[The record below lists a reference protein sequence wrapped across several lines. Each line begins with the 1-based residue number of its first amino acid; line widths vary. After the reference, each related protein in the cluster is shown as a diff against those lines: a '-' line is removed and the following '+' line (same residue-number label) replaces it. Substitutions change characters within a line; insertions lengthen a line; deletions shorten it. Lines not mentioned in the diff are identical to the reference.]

1 MIPIND
7 DNPTERPAILTVALI
22 AACVL
27 VYLWQMSLGE
37 YEGQRLVYAL
47 GMIPAVLLDG
57 QRLHPDLVLV
67 DPWVTLFSSM
77 FLHGG
82 LLHLGG
88 NMLYLW
94 IFGNNVEDALG
105 RVRFILFY
113 LACGVAAALLQAG
126 VDPQSP
132 IPMIG
137 ASGAIS
143 GVLGAYLLLYPRANV
158 LVLIPLGWFTQLR
171 PLPAV
176 FVLGFYFVL
185 QLISAV
191 LDTGEGGGV
200 ALPGVAAVHQDHAAP
215 RQGQLVAIRGQDD
228 AQRHR
233 FPAGH
238 QALLDRQQRLA
249 ARAGKR
255 AHRGFARRRR
265 RLVAGQGVVPERA
278 RAAQLAAQH
287 HLPVMAG
294 KGLVIKRVVGG
305 RAQAGAGLGLG
316 LHHGGQRQGAG
327 LQIGHGDA
335 LDMAFEQ
342 HRQPHARQRQRQRDG
357 QPPGQHQPPADRA
370 DHAPT
375 WAGSA
380 AGPASK

>member
-7 DNPTERPAILTVALI
+7 DNPTARPAILTAALI

-27 VYLWQMSLGE
+27 VYLWQMTLGDR
-37 YEGQRLVYAL
+37 EGQRLVYAL
-47 GMIPAVLLDG
+47 GMIPAALLGG
-57 QRLHPDLVLV
+57 QRLHPDLALV

-113 LACGVAAALLQAG
+113 LACGVAAALLQAF
-126 VDPQSP
+126 VDPASE

-185 QLISAV
+185 QLLSAA
-191 LDTGEGGGV
+191 LDSGEGGGV
-200 ALPGVAAVHQDHAAP
+200 AWFAHIGGFVA
-215 RQGQLVAIRGQDD
+215 GM
-228 AQRHR
+228 
-233 FPAGH
+233 
-238 QALLDRQQRLA
+238 ALLPLMKPGTVPLFSGQRQPPRTRPIVRVRRRPWDRQQ
-249 ARAGKR
+249 
-255 AHRGFARRRR
+255 
-265 RLVAGQGVVPERA
+265 
-278 RAAQLAAQH
+278 
-287 HLPVMAG
+287 
-294 KGLVIKRVVGG
+294 
-305 RAQAGAGLGLG
+305 
-316 LHHGGQRQGAG
+316 
-327 LQIGHGDA
+327 
-335 LDMAFEQ
+335 
-342 HRQPHARQRQRQRDG
+342 
-357 QPPGQHQPPADRA
+357 
-370 DHAPT
+370 
-375 WAGSA
+375 
-380 AGPASK
+380 GPWG